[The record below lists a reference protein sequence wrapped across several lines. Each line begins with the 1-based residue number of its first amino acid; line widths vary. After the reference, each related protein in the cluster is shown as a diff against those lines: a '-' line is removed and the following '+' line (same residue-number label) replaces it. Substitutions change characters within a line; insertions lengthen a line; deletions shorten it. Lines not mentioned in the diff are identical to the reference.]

1 MARLSLRR
9 LCKAYGPVVAVDD
22 VSLEVAAGEFVTLVG
37 GSGCGKTT
45 LLRLVAGFTALDAGE
60 LYIADRRVDRLPPRE
75 RGVGFVF
82 QSYALFPTM
91 TVAGNIGF
99 ALRLGRRPR
108 AEIAERVRELCALTR
123 LDGLEARYPHEL
135 SGGQQQ
141 RVALACALAPRP
153 AILLLDEPLSA
164 LDAGIRVAL
173 RAELR
178 SIVERLGTTTVFV
191 THDQEEAL
199 SISDRV
205 AVMEA
210 GRFRQIGTPMEVYF
224 RPADSFVAQFIGTSN
239 RLVAAVDGRGR
250 AALGEGAPGVP
261 VSGGLADRPR
271 VLLCIRPEHVR
282 VERAD
287 PGASAGLPGRVA
299 ARSFLGQ
306 TVRATIAAPLA
317 GGAPATI
324 LADLPAEAWVR
335 LALEVGD
342 AVAWRVDPDRVLVF
356 PVEGREEPPPG

>member
-1 MARLSLRR
+1 VA
-9 LCKAYGPVVAVDD
+9 AVDD

-45 LLRLVAGFTALDAGE
+45 LLRLIAGFTAPDAGE
-60 LYIADRRVDRLPPRE
+60 LYLADRRVDRLPPRE

-99 ALRLGRRPR
+99 ALRLARRPR

-123 LDGLEARYPHEL
+123 LDGLESRYPHEL

-141 RVALACALAPRP
+141 RVALARALAPRP

-178 SIVERLGTTTVFV
+178 SIVDRLGTTTVFV

-210 GRFRQIGTPMEVYF
+210 GRFRQVGTPMEVYG

-239 RLVAAVDGRGR
+239 RLVAAVDGSGR
-250 AALGEGAPGVP
+250 AALGEGVPGVP
-261 VSGGLADRPR
+261 VPAGLAGRPR

-282 VERAD
+282 VERA
-287 PGASAGLPGRVA
+287 GAGPGLPGRVA

-306 TVRATIAAPLA
+306 MVRATIAAPLA
-317 GGAPATI
+317 GGATATV
-324 LADLPAEAWVR
+324 LADLPAETWVR
-335 LALEVGD
+335 LALEIGD
-342 AVAWRVDPDRVLVF
+342 PVAWRVDPERVLVF
-356 PVEGREEPPPG
+356 PAEDGTAAPG